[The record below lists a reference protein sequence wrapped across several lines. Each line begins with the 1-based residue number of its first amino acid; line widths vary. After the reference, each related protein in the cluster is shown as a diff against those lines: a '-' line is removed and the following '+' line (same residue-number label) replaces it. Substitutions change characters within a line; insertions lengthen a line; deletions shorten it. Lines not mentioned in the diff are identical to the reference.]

1 MQPRKLKV
9 AFGFMPYG
17 GNGNTASE
25 HPDIRNWL
33 IPTILKAKSDPRI
46 DPDILYRD
54 ICDTPA
60 PMVRNELVGWARENG
75 ADVLVMIDSD
85 NTPDIGIGLD
95 PAAKPFFETS
105 FDFLYNHYEKGP
117 VIIGA
122 PYCGPPTQPDGS
134 GTENVYV
141 FLWRNINSV
150 TPEQGMSLK
159 QFEREEAAMR
169 VGIEPVAALPTGVI
183 MCDLRA
189 FDLIPH
195 PYFTYEYDNEQERGK
210 ASTEDVV
217 TTRNIS
223 LNGTIT
229 LGYNPVFCNWDAW
242 AGHWKPR
249 CVGKPVILHADR
261 VGKALQ
267 KAVESKRRSDV
278 RTTHVHRGNL
288 PVHPDDANGPTKIVS
303 RFDNA
308 PAPAAHAGLQ
318 EGGLDTD
325 SIFKGIHNTEEQD
338 LEFLKK
344 IVEGEA
350 WDRVADDRPLIVV
363 ELGSWIGNSALA
375 MQSAGGRVAETIIHC
390 VDHWKGGNH
399 MQREIAKEHDAY
411 EGFCKNVGDKLGKTI
426 IPHRGDTVEV
436 ASRWVAD
443 GNPTIDVLFV
453 DAGHTYEEC
462 LADIKSWAPHV
473 AKGGVICG
481 HDYNSAFPGVK
492 RAVHEVFGWGV
503 QVFGSVWFARKDAE
517 TEKATEAGAV
527 TRHKRR
533 NAKKLESLRKN
544 RVSKLVDEL
553 MVKTLNSQKL
563 SVNGD
568 GNHTRSTKKRRGPR
582 RSG

>member
-46 DPDILYRD
+46 DPDILYKD

-75 ADVLVMIDSD
+75 ADVLVMVDSD
-85 NTPDIGIGLD
+85 NTPDIMLGLD
-95 PAAKPFFETS
+95 PVAKPFFETS
-105 FDFLYNHYEKGP
+105 FDFLYSHYEKGP

-141 FLWRNINSV
+141 FLWRNINSAN
-150 TPEQGMSLK
+150 PEQGMSLK

-195 PYFTYEYDNEQERGK
+195 PYFTYEYNDAQERGK

-223 LNGTIT
+223 LNGTIQ

-242 AGHWKPR
+242 AGHWKPL

-267 KAVESKRRSDV
+267 RAVEAKRRSDV

-288 PVHPDDANGPTKIVS
+288 PVHPDDANGVTKVS
-303 RFDNA
+303 QLSSNDSS
-308 PAPAAHAGLQ
+308 PAPHA
-318 EGGLDTD
+318 EVKDGGFDV
-325 SIFKGIHNTEEQD
+325 FQAVHNTEGQD
-338 LEFLKK
+338 MDFLRK
-344 IVEGEA
+344 IVAGEA

-363 ELGSWIGNSALA
+363 ELGSWVGNSALA
-375 MQSAGGRVAETIIHC
+375 MEEAGRAVAETIVHC

-399 MQREIAKEHDAY
+399 MQRQIAKENDAY
-411 EGFCKNVGDKLGKTI
+411 AAFCDKVGDKLGKTI

-462 LADIKSWAPHV
+462 LADIKAWAPHV

-492 RAVHEVFGWGV
+492 RAVHEIFGWGI
-503 QVFGSVWFARKDAE
+503 QVFGSVWFTRKDAE
-517 TEKATEAGAV
+517 TERATTGFSTEISSVPKLGRNRIARIIKAT
-527 TRHKRR
+527 
-533 NAKKLESLRKN
+533 
-544 RVSKLVDEL
+544 
-553 MVKTLNSQKL
+553 
-563 SVNGD
+563 NGD
-568 GNHTRSTKKRRGPR
+568 GNHTSSTKKRRGPR
-582 RSG
+582 KAG